1 MGGGDKNLHRRG
13 GTFWGWLGSEILRW
27 GPPFPRDRGGGQGTE
42 RRGGRKNRRGQRK
55 PEAPGAPEDF
65 PQSGNEPWGGA
76 FRESVSAPQ
85 HASDLINPVGRAPG
99 SGGRTDRGE
108 LQK

>member
-1 MGGGDKNLHRRG
+1 MAWVGNPKMGAALPP
-13 GTFWGWLGSEILRW
+13 
-27 GPPFPRDRGGGQGTE
+27 GPGGGQGTE